1 MNVPEERKEK
11 VPKDESVDRIERKIL
26 KGRIKRMHG
35 AIYFGKGKHY
45 FYEIQKKERRQ
56 VVVSDERC

>member
-1 MNVPEERKEK
+1 MNVPKEEKEK
-11 VPKDESVDRIERKIL
+11 VPKDASVDRIRRKIL

-35 AIYFGKGKHY
+35 LIYFGKGKHY
-45 FYEIQKKERRQ
+45 FSEIQKMEREQ

>member
-1 MNVPEERKEK
+1 MNVSKEEKEK
-11 VPKDESVDRIERKIL
+11 VPKDESADRIKTKML

-35 AIYFGKGKHY
+35 LIYFGK
-45 FYEIQKKERRQ
+45 QKKEREQ

>member
-1 MNVPEERKEK
+1 MNVPREEKEK
-11 VPKDESVDRIERKIL
+11 VPKDESIDRIKRKIL

-35 AIYFGKGKHY
+35 LIYFGKGKHY
-45 FYEIQKKERRQ
+45 FSEIQKKEREQ